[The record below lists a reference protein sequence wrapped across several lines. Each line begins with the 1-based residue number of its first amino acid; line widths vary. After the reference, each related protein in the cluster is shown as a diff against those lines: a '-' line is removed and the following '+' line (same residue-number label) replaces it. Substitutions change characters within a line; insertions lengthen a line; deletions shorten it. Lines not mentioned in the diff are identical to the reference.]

1 MHHWR
6 ISHRDLKGCNLLL
19 VERPDDVE
27 AWLIDLDAVRIGRW
41 LSAGARA
48 RDLARLAASVLAH
61 NGLTRGDRLRFLRAY
76 LRELDDRGDWKPLWR
91 DVARRCAAVA
101 QAMRRR
107 GRPLA

>member
-1 MHHWR
+1 
-6 ISHRDLKGCNLLL
+6 LKGCNLLL
-19 VERPDDVE
+19 VERPDGVE

-76 LRELDDRGDWKPLWR
+76 LRELDDHGDWKPLWR
-91 DVARRCAAVA
+91 DVARRCAAVVRA
-101 QAMRRR
+101 LRRR